1 MLTNNIY
8 DDANDAVFTDSV
20 LDNNVDED
28 VESNAKDN
36 DNVQAWLASVT
47 SNYKVDD

>member
-36 DNVQAWLASVT
+36 DNVQA
-47 SNYKVDD
+47 